1 MNKLRHKYLGLGVI
15 AASSLLSLHAANAMN
30 GPSAIQI
37 DGGPLGPIEIS
48 GGVDGYGYYLSDTN
62 TDGNL
67 PGTDKADGM
76 DLANALIEI
85 QKTTGVVQATLQI
98 GANGGTAFF
107 GSGHP
112 SQSSISTYTTGP
124 LRAGYV
130 TIAPTGS
137 DFTFSAGQIGSL
149 EGWESGVEWNNA
161 NQLTTE
167 MFYVE
172 NSQSRGVEV
181 GYNKGPVSATVSFGD
196 GYDTGVFNFVEAI
209 GTYTLDSN
217 NAATLYYGGN
227 LGTTGTL
234 VKSNE
239 GPTAYQNSQMLG
251 AFYSYTNG
259 NLNLAPE
266 VQYQYAK
273 ADDKIGIKKP
283 TYNFGAA
290 LFADYSLSSTS
301 PYSIGAWAEYFT
313 SHASVAD
320 SSAGAWYI
328 GPDSEGIAISVSP
341 TWQYKD
347 LFVRPDAGYIYL
359 LNNKS
364 SAGVAYGYGGSG
376 TDHGEFVGLLEA
388 GLLF

>member
-1 MNKLRHKYLGLGVI
+1 MKNLRKSYLGLGFVT
-15 AASSLLSLHAANAMN
+15 ASSLFAIHAAQAMN
-30 GPSAIQI
+30 GPTAIQI
-37 DGGPLGPIEIS
+37 DGGPLGPLEIS

-62 TDGNL
+62 TAGNL

-76 DLANALIEI
+76 EIANALIEV
-85 QKTTGVVQATLQI
+85 QKTTGILQATLQI
-98 GANGGTAFF
+98 GGNGGTAFF

-112 SQSSISTYTTGP
+112 GQTSISTYTTGP

-130 TIAPTGS
+130 TIAPPGS
-137 DFTFSAGQIGSL
+137 DFTVSVGQIGSL

-172 NSQSRGVEV
+172 NSQSRGAEV
-181 GYNKGPVSATVSFGD
+181 SYNNGPVSATVSFGD
-196 GYDTGVFNFVEAI
+196 GYDTGVFNFMEAI
-209 GTYTLDSN
+209 ATYTFNAD

-227 LGTTGTL
+227 LGTTGTHVL
-234 VKSNE
+234 SNE
-239 GPTAYQNSQMLG
+239 GPTAYQNSQMIG
-251 AFYSYTNG
+251 GFYSYTVG

-273 ADDKIGIKKP
+273 ANQKIGIAKP

-290 LFADYSLSSTS
+290 VFADYSLSATS
-301 PYSIGAWAEYFT
+301 PYSIGAWGEYFT

-320 SSAGAWYI
+320 SSDGAWYI
-328 GPDSEGIAISVSP
+328 GPNSEGVAISVSP

-347 LFVRPDAGYIYL
+347 LFARADAGYIYL

-364 SAGVAYGYGGSG
+364 SAGLAYGYGGSG
-376 TDHGEFVGLLEA
+376 TNRGEFVGLMEA